1 LNAPLQQEL
10 FSDNVSPLFGMRVKF
25 DGLRCCPHCS
35 NKIAVIGRTT
45 EPHFAE
51 LKCAACGTSCGW
63 LSKSTASWL
72 TTIINK
78 FGAPTTPIVL
88 RRTT

>member
-1 LNAPLQQEL
+1 MSAGLQLEL
-10 FSDNVSPLFGMRVKF
+10 LPEHVSPLFGTRVKF

-45 EPHFAE
+45 GPHFAE

-78 FGAPTTPIVL
+78 FGAPTTPVIL